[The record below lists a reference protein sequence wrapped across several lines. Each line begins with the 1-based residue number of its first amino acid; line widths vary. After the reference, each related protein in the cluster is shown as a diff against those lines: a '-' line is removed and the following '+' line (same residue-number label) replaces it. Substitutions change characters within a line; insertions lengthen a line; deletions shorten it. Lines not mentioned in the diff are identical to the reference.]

1 MSVKPMNSSNLH
13 QNIPTMKSK
22 SKSEIAMAA
31 GISVRTLYNWMRLHR
46 THLQRLGVQP
56 NQRLLPPRAVDFV
69 CQELGLH
76 EEDFG

>member
-1 MSVKPMNSSNLH
+1 
-13 QNIPTMKSK
+13 
-22 SKSEIAMAA
+22 MAA

-56 NQRLLPPRAVDFV
+56 NQRLLPPRAVRFI